1 MIENLLLGLGV
12 AASPN
17 NLLFCFIGALL
28 GTLIGILP
36 GLGPTA
42 TIAMLLPFTYGLDP
56 VTGLIMLAGIY
67 YGSQY
72 GGSTTAILV
81 NLPGEVSSVVTCI
94 DGHKMALQGRAG
106 AALTVAALG
115 SLTAG
120 CIATLIIAAWGPPL
134 AAIAQKFSSPEYFAL
149 MVLGLAMAVVLARG
163 SLLKGVGS
171 ILLGILVGCV
181 GIDVTSG
188 AYRYTFGQPV
198 LFDGIGF
205 AAVAMGVFGL
215 VEIIVNLEQLHDG
228 QPRIIPVGRLWF
240 TKEDFRRAWGAVLR
254 GTGVGSVLG
263 ILPGGGG
270 ALGAFASYALERRIS
285 RNRKEFGNG
294 AIEGVAGPESANNAA
309 AQTSFIPLLTLGVP
323 SNGIMALLMGA
334 MLIQGI
340 SPGPDVMNQRPDLFW
355 GLIASMLIGNLMLVI
370 INLPLIGIWVR
381 FLRIPY
387 ELLFPSVLL
396 VCCLGVY
403 TLNNSTFE
411 VLLTAAFAMV
421 GYVMR
426 KAGADGA
433 PFLLGLVLGPQM
445 EMHLRRAMLIS
456 EGDPTIFLSRPA
468 SAGLLVVAV
477 LLFILAAMPASRA
490 ARDDAFAAEE

>member
-1 MIENLLLGLGV
+1 
-12 AASPN
+12 
-17 NLLFCFIGALL
+17 
-28 GTLIGILP
+28 
-36 GLGPTA
+36 
-42 TIAMLLPFTYGLDP
+42 
-56 VTGLIMLAGIY
+56 
-67 YGSQY
+67 
-72 GGSTTAILV
+72 
-81 NLPGEVSSVVTCI
+81 
-94 DGHKMALQGRAG
+94 
-106 AALTVAALG
+106 
-115 SLTAG
+115 
-120 CIATLIIAAWGPPL
+120 
-134 AAIAQKFSSPEYFAL
+134 
-149 MVLGLAMAVVLARG
+149 
-163 SLLKGVGS
+163 
-171 ILLGILVGCV
+171 
-181 GIDVTSG
+181 
-188 AYRYTFGQPV
+188 
-198 LFDGIGF
+198 
-205 AAVAMGVFGL
+205 
-215 VEIIVNLEQLHDG
+215 
-228 QPRIIPVGRLWF
+228 
-240 TKEDFRRAWGAVLR
+240 
-254 GTGVGSVLG
+254 
-263 ILPGGGG
+263 
-270 ALGAFASYALERRIS
+270 
-285 RNRKEFGNG
+285 
-294 AIEGVAGPESANNAA
+294 
-309 AQTSFIPLLTLGVP
+309 
-323 SNGIMALLMGA
+323 